1 MRSPV
6 LPLTW
11 HLARSAGRH
20 GLQSQLLAAGAA
32 AVGAFVMLV
41 MIAATLGSE
50 VRADRTAWRT
60 PDAVSAQQA
69 TAVQALATTYV
80 RHEPVTVVSLAQL
93 PGRKATPAPPGLS
106 AFPKKGEVY
115 VSPALAELMR
125 KLPAGQ
131 LADRFPKVTA
141 YGTLGAAGLASPDEL
156 VAVIGRTPGD
166 PAVSKAAAGGA
177 TWFDLEQAARADI
190 SGFAGGKASLFT
202 SMDQGGALLGVVLL
216 AMPVVVLSSAAGR
229 LGAARRE
236 QRLAALRLAGATPRQ
251 ILAMTGVEAAAVGA
265 AGALTGALAY
275 VASLPALAE
284 VPYGIG
290 AWYPSQLWVGLPWF
304 AAVVAG
310 VTALLTL
317 SAVTMLRQ
325 VATSPLG
332 VAQQANPRRT
342 RWIRLALFAAALL
355 VIMQFSGGGMSN
367 RTALALLLL
376 FYGTFW
382 LFGPW
387 AVDRLGRLAGRFAR
401 RPATLL
407 AARRL
412 SDDPRGAWRTV
423 SGLVLA
429 GFAAGFFAV
438 SQLGA
443 ETSQYRDQVAIATT
457 TTAHAR
463 HTASEAR
470 TLLDRA
476 GVDATVTVG
485 KKDDYDNLLGGEP
498 GVIVRVTEGS
508 SEGSGAS
515 AGSGTSGGS
524 GASGASGD
532 SARIDSAVTAVA
544 PAASGTPLYT
554 QDYAQAN
561 DRTAIA
567 RFSDVSTATLAL
579 SFMVATA
586 SAGLT
591 AAANVLDRRRVYG
604 LLRLAGT
611 PLKVLDRARIRETVL
626 PLVVLAGGTTAMGVY
641 GSYRLNQAFDA
652 TINTAGALQLAAC
665 VVIGALA
672 MFAAISGSRPLLRK
686 VTADPA
692 QTAD

>member
-11 HLARSAGRH
+11 HLARSSGRR

-41 MIAATLGSE
+41 MIAATVGAGS
-50 VRADRTAWRT
+50 RADHTTWRT
-60 PDAVSAQQA
+60 PDAVPAKQA

-80 RHEPVTVVSLAQL
+80 RHEPVTVVSLAEL
-93 PGRKATPAPPGLS
+93 PGRGTTPAPPGLG

-115 VSPALAELMR
+115 VSPALAELMH
-125 KLPAGQ
+125 KLPASQ
-131 LADRFPKVTA
+131 LADRLPKVTS
-141 YGTLGAAGLASPDEL
+141 YGTIGTAGLASPDEL
-156 VAVIGRTPGD
+156 VAVVGRAPGD
-166 PAVSKAAAGGA
+166 PAVSEAAAGG
-177 TWFDLEQAARADI
+177 TSWFDDGQAARAGI
-190 SGFAGGKASLFT
+190 SGFSGTKKPLLTGADRGA
-202 SMDQGGALLGVVLL
+202 ALLGAVLL

-251 ILAMTGVEAAAVGA
+251 ILTMTAVEAAVVGA
-265 AGALTGALAY
+265 AGALAGALAY
-275 VASLPALAE
+275 VALLPVLAE
-284 VPYGIG
+284 VPYGVG
-290 AWYPSQLWVGLPWF
+290 GWYTDQLWVGVPWF

-310 VTALLTL
+310 VTVLLTV
-317 SAVTMLRQ
+317 SAVSMLRQ
-325 VATSPLG
+325 VATAPLG

-342 RWIRLALFAAALL
+342 RWIRFALFAVALL
-355 VIMQFSGGGMSN
+355 YIWQSASSGRVSS
-367 RTALALLLL
+367 RQAVVLLGL
-376 FYGTFW
+376 FYGAFW

-387 AVDRLGRLAGRFAR
+387 VVDRLGRIVGRFAR

-429 GFAAGFFAV
+429 GFVAGFFSV
-438 SQLGA
+438 SQLGMDGVD
-443 ETSQYRDQVAIATT
+443 YRDQVAVVTPSAADARQAAT
-457 TTAHAR
+457 
-463 HTASEAR
+463 EAR

-476 GVDATVTVG
+476 GVTATVSTG
-485 KKDDYDNLLGGEP
+485 GADDYGNLLGGNP
-498 GVIVRVTEGS
+498 GVIAHV
-508 SEGSGAS
+508 
-515 AGSGTSGGS
+515 SGGTE
-524 GASGASGD
+524 
-532 SARIDSAVTAVA
+532 RIDTAVTALASLA
-544 PAASGTPLYT
+544 PGTPPYT
-554 QDYAQAN
+554 EDYAAAY
-561 DRTAIA
+561 DRTAMDRI
-567 RFSDVSTATLAL
+567 SDVSTATLAL
-579 SFMVATA
+579 SFAVATA

-611 PLKVLDRARIRETVL
+611 PLRVLNRSRVRETVL

-641 GSYRLNQAFDA
+641 GSYTLNKMAGA
-652 TINTAGALQLAAC
+652 TINTTGALQLAAC

-672 MFAAISGSRPLLRK
+672 MFAAIAGSRPLLRK